1 MHPILRRASNFF
13 CIYWLII
20 LLMFSLVFLTPIM
33 VAAILVAYFMFLALH
48 EHYEEVEINRKI

>member
-1 MHPILRRASNFF
+1 
-13 CIYWLII
+13 
-20 LLMFSLVFLTPIM
+20 MFALVFLTPIM